1 MPAHGVSTVL
11 IRFTV
16 TTGSQWKSNHDR
28 AYLAR
33 DIALLRSS
41 LQIGEIYT
49 RTSGTM
55 TGAIP
60 LRGISL
66 ATSERMSLDNQYSY
80 APVIRGVARTNARL
94 LYASVIR

>member
-1 MPAHGVSTVL
+1 VEIESRQSLSGTRYCVPA
-11 IRFTV
+11 
-16 TTGSQWKSNHDR
+16 QQPAD
-28 AYLAR
+28 
-33 DIALLRSS
+33 
-41 LQIGEIYT
+41 GEIYT

-94 LYASVIR
+94 LCASVMR